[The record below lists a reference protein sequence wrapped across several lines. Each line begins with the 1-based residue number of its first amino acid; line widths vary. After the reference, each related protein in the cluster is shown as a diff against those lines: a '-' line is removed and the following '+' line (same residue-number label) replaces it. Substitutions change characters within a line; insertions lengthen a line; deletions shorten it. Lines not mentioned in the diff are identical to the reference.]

1 MCYMAKQNKIISDQD
16 RSSLSENLTLELRR
30 GVLVLA
36 VLSQLKEKEYGYS
49 LKQRLIEEG
58 LDIHEG
64 TLYPLM
70 RRLESQGLLTS
81 DWQVVDEKRPRRYYR
96 ISRQGERVLKE
107 LSHDWEQLKKVM
119 SKMLPGPEEIE
130 NEHE

>member
-1 MCYMAKQNKIISDQD
+1 MCYMVKQNKKINDQD
-16 RSSLSENLTLELRR
+16 RSNLSENLTLELRR

-49 LKQRLIEEG
+49 LKQQLMEEG

-81 DWQVVDEKRPRRYYR
+81 EWQVVDEKRPRRYYR
-96 ISRQGERVLKE
+96 ISLQGEKVLKE
-107 LSHDWEQLKKVM
+107 LSHDWEQLKKVI

-130 NEHE
+130 NEHK

>member
-1 MCYMAKQNKIISDQD
+1 MANQDKNINNQNRSDF
-16 RSSLSENLTLELRR
+16 SENLTLELRR

-49 LKQRLIEEG
+49 LKQRLIKEG

-81 DWQVVDEKRPRRYYR
+81 EWQVVNEKRPRRYYC
-96 ISRQGERVLKE
+96 ISQDGEKVLND
-107 LSHDWEQLKKVM
+107 LSHNWEQLKEVM
-119 SKMLPGPEEIE
+119 SKMLSRPEENE
-130 NEHE
+130 NERE

>member
-1 MCYMAKQNKIISDQD
+1 MARQSNKINDQNQTD
-16 RSSLSENLTLELRR
+16 FSENLTLELRR

-49 LKQRLIEEG
+49 LKQRLIKEG

-70 RRLESQGLLTS
+70 RRLESQGLLIS
-81 DWQVVDEKRPRRYYR
+81 EWQVVNEKRPRRYYR
-96 ISRQGERVLKE
+96 ISPEGEKVLND
-107 LSHDWEQLKKVM
+107 LSQNWEQLKTVI
-119 SKMLPGPEEIE
+119 SKIISRPEENE
-130 NEHE
+130 NERE

>member
-1 MCYMAKQNKIISDQD
+1 MAKQNKIISDQD

-36 VLSQLKEKEYGYS
+36 VLSQLREKEYGYS
-49 LKQRLIEEG
+49 LKQQLMEEG

-81 DWQVVDEKRPRRYYR
+81 EWQVVDEKRPRRYYR
-96 ISRQGERVLKE
+96 ISRQGEKVLKE
-107 LSHDWEQLKKVM
+107 LSHDWEQLKKVI

-130 NEHE
+130 NEHK

>member
-1 MCYMAKQNKIISDQD
+1 MANQDKNINNQNRSDF
-16 RSSLSENLTLELRR
+16 SENLTLELRR

-49 LKQRLIEEG
+49 LKQRLIKEG

-81 DWQVVDEKRPRRYYR
+81 EWQVVNEKRPRRYYC
-96 ISRQGERVLKE
+96 ISQEGEKVLND
-107 LSHDWEQLKKVM
+107 LSHNWEQLKEVM
-119 SKMLPGPEEIE
+119 SKMLSRPEENE
-130 NEHE
+130 NERE

>member
-1 MCYMAKQNKIISDQD
+1 MCYMVKRNKIINDQD
-16 RSSLSENLTLELRR
+16 RSNLSENLTLELRR

-49 LKQRLIEEG
+49 LKQQLMEEG

-96 ISRQGERVLKE
+96 ISRQGEKVLKE
-107 LSHDWEQLKKVM
+107 LSYDWEQLKKVM
-119 SKMLPGPEEIE
+119 SKMLPGPEEKE
-130 NEHE
+130 NERK

>member
-1 MCYMAKQNKIISDQD
+1 MCYMAKRNKIINDQD

-107 LSHDWEQLKKVM
+107 LSHDWEQLKKVI